1 MYLYRFF
8 FRRARALI
16 TNNEN
21 GIIVPVDDLFSLKNA
36 ILNVV
41 FNTDLKQKIK
51 ANAVKIRETNSKER
65 ILPIW
70 IEYINT
76 ILQKKE

>member
-1 MYLYRFF
+1 MIFF
-8 FRRARALI
+8 Q
-16 TNNEN
+16 
-21 GIIVPVDDLFSLKNA
+21 LKNA